1 MGRLSHPS
9 SPQTFIRN
17 AAAKALV
24 DSPAL
29 NSLSRQVLVPLSR
42 AMPSATINIPGPG
55 PPEPR
60 DSSVS
65 PLPPAKNS
73 DALPAGPGSST
84 ELIDPTSSGDGET
97 HDTHDNGDDDEE
109 AASPPPVAGDPY
121 ANLDN
126 AFGGYLA
133 DEPRPQTDNQLAGL
147 F

>member
-1 MGRLSHPS
+1 
-9 SPQTFIRN
+9 
-17 AAAKALV
+17 
-24 DSPAL
+24 
-29 NSLSRQVLVPLSR
+29 
-42 AMPSATINIPGPG
+42 MPSATINIPGPG

-65 PLPPAKNS
+65 PLPPAKTS
-73 DALPAGPGSST
+73 EAILAGPGSST
-84 ELIDPTSSGDGET
+84 ELIDPSSPVYGETHDT
-97 HDTHDNGDDDEE
+97 HDTHDNGDDDED

-133 DEPRPQTDNQLAGL
+133 DEPRPQTDNQLDGL